1 MLTPGAEGM
10 KGAIAKAEQLRDGTP
25 GAVILQQFANP
36 ANPAVHRRTT
46 AEEIW
51 RDTDGRI
58 DLFVAG
64 VGTGGTVSGVG
75 ARLKELKP
83 SVRIVA
89 VEPAESP
96 VLSGGQAGPHKIQ
109 GIGAGFVPETFDR
122 SVVDRIVTAVSY
134 THLDVYKRQHVDRSV
149 CGNGFSRG
157 IICSPVTNTPHHF
170 SPFNTSIFDLY
181 CPAAVPAD
189 RISAHAARTAEP
201 IIFLASIALIL
212 DPFHQ

>member
-1 MLTPGAEGM
+1 MT
-10 KGAIAKAEQLRDGTP
+10 GAIAKAEQLRDGTP

-96 VLSGGQAGPHKIQ
+96 VLSGAKRGPTRFRASARDSFPK
-109 GIGAGFVPETFDR
+109 R
-122 SVVDRIVTAVSY
+122 STA
-134 THLDVYKRQHVDRSV
+134 
-149 CGNGFSRG
+149 
-157 IICSPVTNTPHHF
+157 
-170 SPFNTSIFDLY
+170 
-181 CPAAVPAD
+181 A
-189 RISAHAARTAEP
+189 
-201 IIFLASIALIL
+201 
-212 DPFHQ
+212 